1 MVKVINF
8 FENRI
13 ISEALFIIRNNA
25 TVRKTAKEFGVGKST
40 VHKDVTKTLKGIDIS
55 LYNAVKTVLQTNLK
69 ERHIRG
75 GIATKKRYQ
84 TLKELKKEIAITK

>member
-1 MVKVINF
+1 MINF

-25 TVRKTAKEFGVGKST
+25 TVRSTAKEFGVGKST
-40 VHKDVTKTLKGIDIS
+40 VHKDVTKMLKGIDIS
-55 LYNAVKTVLQTNLK
+55 LYNAVKAVLNTNLK

-75 GIATKKRYQ
+75 GIATKNRYK
-84 TLKELKKEIAITK
+84 TLKELTKK

>member
-1 MVKVINF
+1 MINF

-25 TVRKTAKEFGVGKST
+25 TVRSTAKEFGVGKST

-55 LYNAVKTVLQTNLK
+55 LYNAVKAVLNTNLK

-75 GIATKKRYQ
+75 GIATQKRYK
-84 TLKELKKEIAITK
+84 TLKELTKK

>member
-1 MVKVINF
+1 MINF

-25 TVRKTAKEFGVGKST
+25 TVRRTAKEFGVGKST

-55 LYNAVKTVLQTNLK
+55 LYNAVKAVLNTNLK

-75 GIATKKRYQ
+75 GIATQKRYK
-84 TLKELKKEIAITK
+84 TLKELTKK